1 MISDPFCIDN
11 ARVIGRKIRYSL
23 YIWQQTM

>member
-11 ARVIGRKIRYSL
+11 ARVIGQKIR
-23 YIWQQTM
+23 